1 MGRHG
6 SEGPGTACQDAVVA
20 RFLSPAWIDEAAA
33 AAASSDALARASAG
47 VRLTVQQVIAGAPEG
62 EVRYVVAID
71 DGRVDLRPGDDASAD
86 VTFAVD
92 WATAVAMAT
101 GVTGAQEAFT
111 TGRLQVRGDID
122 VLLRHGEALAG
133 LDAVFAELRGRTT
146 Y

>member
-1 MGRHG
+1 M
-6 SEGPGTACQDAVVA
+6 A

-33 AAASSDALARASAG
+33 VASSSPALAGATAG
-47 VRLTVQQVIAGAPEG
+47 IRLTVQQVVEGGPEG
-62 EVRYVVAID
+62 EVRYAVAID
-71 DGRVDLRPGDDASAD
+71 DGRVELRPGDHGTAD

-92 WATAVAMAT
+92 WETAVAMAT

-111 TGRLQVRGDID
+111 TGRLQVRGDVG

-133 LDAVFAELRGRTT
+133 LDAVFAGLRQRTT